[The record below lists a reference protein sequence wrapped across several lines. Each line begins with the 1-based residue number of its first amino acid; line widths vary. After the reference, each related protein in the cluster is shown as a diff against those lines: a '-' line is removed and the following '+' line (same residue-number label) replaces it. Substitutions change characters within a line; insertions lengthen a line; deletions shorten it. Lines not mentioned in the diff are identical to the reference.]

1 MSKDLEGWDYAGTSR
16 DKSVGPAVTEG
27 PGQKQR
33 VRQGRR
39 PCHRPRAWTELE
51 AMGSRGSHLQGSLQS
66 SRCALLRAGKNGKA
80 WKHTGDKKGGK
91 ENPQN

>member
-16 DKSVGPAVTEG
+16 DKSVGSAVTEG

-39 PCHRPRAWTELE
+39 P
-51 AMGSRGSHLQGSLQS
+51 GV
-66 SRCALLRAGKNGKA
+66 
-80 WKHTGDKKGGK
+80 D
-91 ENPQN
+91 